1 MTTLVDYI
9 NRNNNL
15 PLPNEDAQT
24 LMNALG
30 YASLI
35 ISKNVNRAG
44 LIDILGAAGA
54 ENVQGEEQ
62 QKLDVFADNEVM
74 KAFRECGIVAAA
86 ASEENDDFVV
96 LNDNEKGKY
105 VVTFDPLDGSSNIDV
120 NVSIGTIFSVYK
132 RISETGNASE
142 KDFLRKGSEQL
153 LAGYVLYGSSTML
166 VFTFGDSV
174 QGFTLDPETETYTLS
189 HPNIKSPK
197 GGKIYS
203 INEGNA
209 SSFDQ
214 GILDYIDYC
223 KSKEN
228 DIGKAY
234 SARYIGS
241 MVADIHRNLIKGG
254 IFMYP
259 GTASS
264 PNGKLRMLYECQP
277 MAMIYIAAGGSASS
291 GKEDILDIKLGALHQ
306 RSPIFIGSRN
316 MVDEL
321 LKRIEQ
327 NQLV

>member
-1 MTTLVDYI
+1 M
-9 NRNNNL
+9 
-15 PLPNEDAQT
+15 PNEDAQT
-24 LMNALG
+24 LLNALS
-30 YASLI
+30 YASVI

-96 LNDNEKGKY
+96 LNDNDKGKY

-120 NVSIGTIFSVYK
+120 NVSIGTIFSVYE
-132 RISETGNASE
+132 RISKTGNASE
-142 KDFLRKGSEQL
+142 EDFLRTGREQL
-153 LAGYVLYGSSTML
+153 LAGYVIYGSSTML

-174 QGFTLDPETETYTLS
+174 QGFTLDRDTESYGLS
-189 HPNIKSPK
+189 HPNITSPEN
-197 GGKIYS
+197 GKIYS

-209 SSFDQ
+209 NSFDA
-214 GILDYIDYC
+214 GITDYIDYC
-223 KSKEN
+223 KSGEN
-228 DIGKAY
+228 NLSKPY

-259 GTASS
+259 GTANA

-277 MAMIYIAAGGSASS
+277 MAMIYEAAGGAASS
-291 GKEDILDIKLGALHQ
+291 GKEDILDIKLEALHQ
-306 RSPIFIGSRN
+306 RSPVFIGSKN
-316 MVDEL
+316 MVKEL
-321 LKRIEQ
+321 LRCIEQ
-327 NQLV
+327 NQLA